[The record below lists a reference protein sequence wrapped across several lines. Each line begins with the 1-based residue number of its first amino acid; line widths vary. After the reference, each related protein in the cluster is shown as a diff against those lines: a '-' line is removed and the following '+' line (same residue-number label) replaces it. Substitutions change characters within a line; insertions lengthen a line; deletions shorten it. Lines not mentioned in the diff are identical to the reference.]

1 MEGENMKRTMINH
14 PVSTSLL
21 AILLLT
27 ISLVGPTHGATP
39 APAHKI
45 TFTESWA
52 DKAGKCTYY
61 SDMADPSDPTAAW
74 SCDSPANSDSI
85 TISATITG
93 VFDTA
98 TLTAD
103 TPFTLTLGDFSAPYT
118 LGGDTG
124 DKKYKLGKSTS
135 ATIPIPGQ
143 NANGDPVVAGKISL
157 KWTAKKLTVTITA
170 KSIDGT
176 TSIHA
181 ANYEGAET
189 KKLSTTAAANPE
201 TPIAGNITFGDT
213 SVNFDAVDFTGA
225 VTTKDI
231 NTKDGAG
238 ATLSTISL
246 KGSGLGTIQ

>member
-1 MEGENMKRTMINH
+1 MKRPMINH
-14 PVSTSLL
+14 PVSASLL
-21 AILLLT
+21 VTLLLT
-27 ISLVGPTHGATP
+27 TILTSPTRGATP
-39 APAHKI
+39 PAPPHKI

-52 DKAGKCTYY
+52 DKAGKCYY
-61 SDMADPSDPTAAW
+61 DSTMADPTDPTAAW
-74 SCDSPANSDSI
+74 SCDSPSSSDSI

-103 TPFTLTLGDFSAPYT
+103 TPFTLTLGDFSVPYT

-124 DKKYKLGKSTS
+124 DIKFKPGKSTS

-157 KWTAKKLTVTITA
+157 KWTTKKLTVTITA

-176 TSIHA
+176 TSIQA
-181 ANYEGAET
+181 ANYEGAPT
-189 KKLSTTAAANPE
+189 AKLSTTAATNPE
-201 TPIAGNITFGDT
+201 TQIAGNITFGNT
-213 SVNFDAVDFTGA
+213 SVNFDTVDFTGA

-246 KGSGLGTIQ
+246 KGSGTGITQ